1 MQDGSTHVLVEFSL
15 KLSPRE
21 VEELVCEVALHH
33 CDKVLELMAAG
44 GREGGRRM
52 KHASET
58 TAVPRT
64 GRFVVAAVAIPPILQ
79 LWTKTRQNL
88 YFSAQSAGVAVF
100 CKLALCM
107 QTMVAV
113 CLASSPVLR

>member
-1 MQDGSTHVLVEFSL
+1 MQDGSIHVLVEFSL
-15 KLSPRE
+15 ELSPRE

-33 CDKVLELMAAG
+33 CDKVLELMAEGGREGGRG

-79 LWTKTRQNL
+79 LWTKTTFIFQPSL
-88 YFSAQSAGVAVF
+88 QVW
-100 CKLALCM
+100 LCF
-107 QTMVAV
+107 VN
-113 CLASSPVLR
+113 